1 MVLDNAVIAAI
12 LSFLGGAIVKGI
24 VNALKMWLKINGG
37 YQAVLL
43 AIVTSAGATAF
54 VLLTGKMFAWLPFLG
69 YSIMVFMISSG
80 IFHWKDDKP
89 V

>member
-24 VNALKMWLKINGG
+24 VNALKTWLKISGG